1 MSQRR
6 DLDGL
11 LVRTRIGEMLPAMFH
26 DDDMAQRWC
35 DGLDEVLAPV
45 PATLDNLWAYLDP
58 ALAPV
63 DFVEWLAGWVG
74 LELDQTW
81 DEQRRREL
89 VARAHRLYDFRGT
102 AGGLADLIELY
113 TGARPD
119 IVDGGGVVW
128 SPTPDAAMPG
138 SSDAELVVRLDVS
151 DSGSVDEAR
160 LKNMVEMSKPA
171 HVVHRIE
178 IVGDNKPATKQTAT
192 KQTATRKTPPPPPPP
207 TPTAAPTAP
216 TAPTTERPQAEQTG
230 GADAEGSQIEDDE
243 HPEQPSQPDDE

>member
-1 MSQRR
+1 MSRRR
-6 DLDGL
+6 DLEGL

-26 DDDMAQRWC
+26 DDDMAQRLC

-45 PATLDNLWAYLDP
+45 PATLDNLWSYLDP
-58 ALAPV
+58 ALAPL
-63 DFVEWLAGWVG
+63 DFVEWLSGWVG

-113 TGARPD
+113 TGVRPE

-138 SSDAELVVRLDVS
+138 SGDAELVVRLDVS
-151 DSGSVDEAR
+151 DVDSLDEAR
-160 LKNMVEMSKPA
+160 LENMVEMSKPA

-178 IVGDNKPATKQTAT
+178 IVGDAKPSSKKTTAKKTAAT
-192 KQTATRKTPPPPPPP
+192 KTPPPPPPP
-207 TPTAAPTAP
+207 PPPTEQPQDQQ
-216 TAPTTERPQAEQTG
+216 TT
-230 GADAEGSQIEDDE
+230 GADAEESQIADEEHREQPPGTDDE
-243 HPEQPSQPDDE
+243 

>member
-1 MSQRR
+1 MSRRR
-6 DLDGL
+6 DLAGL

-26 DDDMAQRWC
+26 DDDLSQRWC
-35 DGLDEVLAPV
+35 DGLDDVVAPV
-45 PATLDNLWAYLDP
+45 PATLDSLWAYLDP

-113 TGARPD
+113 TGVRPE
-119 IVDGGGVVW
+119 IIDGGGVVW

-138 SSDAELVVRLDVS
+138 SADAELVVRLEAA
-151 DSGSVDEAR
+151 GVDRIDGTR
-160 LKNMVEMSKPA
+160 LENMVEMNKPA

-178 IVGDNKPATKQTAT
+178 LVGDGEPSTAKQTAAG
-192 KQTATRKTPPPPPPP
+192 QMPPPPPPP
-207 TPTAAPTAP
+207 TESP
-216 TAPTTERPQAEQTG
+216 EVEQAG
-230 GADAEGSQIEDDE
+230 GADAEGAEITDEE
-243 HPEQPSQPDDE
+243 HPEQPGTDDG

>member
-1 MSQRR
+1 MSRRR

-26 DDDMAQRWC
+26 DDDLSQRLC
-35 DGLDEVLAPV
+35 GGLDDVIAPV
-45 PATLDNLWAYLDP
+45 PATLDSFWAYLDP

-113 TGARPD
+113 TGVRPE
-119 IVDGGGVVW
+119 VTDGGGVVW

-138 SSDAELVVRLDVS
+138 SADSELVVRLDVG
-151 DSGSVDEAR
+151 DVDGIDEAR
-160 LKNMVEMSKPA
+160 LENMVEMNKPA

-178 IVGDNKPATKQTAT
+178 LVDDGDRAATKSTAEQTTAKQTAAGT
-192 KQTATRKTPPPPPPP
+192 MPPPPPSTEPP
-207 TPTAAPTAP
+207 
-216 TAPTTERPQAEQTG
+216 RAEQTG
-230 GADAEGSQIEDDE
+230 GADAEGAEIDDEE
-243 HPEQPSQPDDE
+243 HPEQPGADE

>member
-1 MSQRR
+1 MSRRR

-35 DGLDEVLAPV
+35 DGLDEVIAPV
-45 PATLDNLWAYLDP
+45 PSTLDNLWAYLDP
-58 ALAPV
+58 ALAPL

-113 TGARPD
+113 TGVRPE

-128 SPTPDAAMPG
+128 SPTPDAEMPG
-138 SSDAELVVRLDVS
+138 SADAELIVRLDA
-151 DSGSVDEAR
+151 SGAEGIDEGR
-160 LKNMVEMSKPA
+160 LENMVEMNKPA

-178 IVGDNKPATKQTAT
+178 IIGGDRPAAKKVAADKTAA
-192 KQTATRKTPPPPPPP
+192 KKTPPPPPPP
-207 TPTAAPTAP
+207 PPPATDQSAAGPT
-216 TAPTTERPQAEQTG
+216 G
-230 GADAEGSQIEDDE
+230 KADAEEPESADDKQSERSPDDRPQSDDE
-243 HPEQPSQPDDE
+243 

>member
-6 DLDGL
+6 DLTGL
-11 LVRTRIGEMLPAMFH
+11 NVRTRIGETLPAMFH

-74 LELDQTW
+74 LDLDQTW
-81 DEQRRREL
+81 DEKRRREL

-102 AGGLADLIELY
+102 SGGLADLIELY
-113 TGARPD
+113 TGTRPE
-119 IVDGGGVVW
+119 IIDGGGVAW
-128 SPTPDAAMPG
+128 SPTPGAPMPG
-138 SSDAELVVRLDVS
+138 SDDAVLVVRLDVS
-151 DSGSVDEAR
+151 DSGGVDETR
-160 LKNMVEMSKPA
+160 LENMVEMSKPA

-178 IVGDNKPATKQTAT
+178 IVGVDQPTA
-192 KQTATRKTPPPPPPP
+192 KKTAAKKTPPPPPPP
-207 TPTAAPTAP
+207 PTKQPPGTEQPQPGPTS
-216 TAPTTERPQAEQTG
+216 T
-230 GADAEGSQIEDDE
+230 ADAEESQIADEE
-243 HPEQPSQPDDE
+243 HPEQAAGPDDE

>member
-26 DDDMAQRWC
+26 DDDLSQRWC
-35 DGLDEVLAPV
+35 DGLDDVIAPV
-45 PATLDNLWAYLDP
+45 PATLDNLWAYLDA
-58 ALAPV
+58 ALAPL

-81 DEQRRREL
+81 GEPRRREL

-102 AGGLADLIELY
+102 AGGLADLVELY
-113 TGARPD
+113 TGARPE
-119 IVDGGGVVW
+119 VSDGGGVTW

-138 SSDAELVVRLDVS
+138 TGDAELVVRLEVADP
-151 DSGSVDEAR
+151 DSVDRSR
-160 LKNMVEMSKPA
+160 LENMVEMSKPA

-178 IVGDNKPATKQTAT
+178 IVGGKPATNKTPNKTAA
-192 KQTATRKTPPPPPPP
+192 KKKSPPPPPPP
-207 TPTAAPTAP
+207 PSSEGELG
-216 TAPTTERPQAEQTG
+216 TT
-230 GADAEGSQIEDDE
+230 DAEEPGITDDQQ
-243 HPEQPSQPDDE
+243 PEPPDDDQPGTETE

>member
-6 DLDGL
+6 ELEGL

-26 DDDMAQRWC
+26 DDEMAQRWC
-35 DGLDEVLAPV
+35 DGLDEVIAPV
-45 PATLDNLWAYLDP
+45 PATLDNFWAYLDP

-89 VARAHRLYDFRGT
+89 VAQAHRLYDFRGT

-113 TGARPD
+113 TGVRPEV
-119 IVDGGGVVW
+119 IDGGGVVW

-138 SSDAELVVRLDVS
+138 NAEAELVVRLEVS
-151 DSGSVDEAR
+151 DVDSIDRER
-160 LKNMVEMSKPA
+160 LENMVEMSKPA

-178 IVGDNKPATKQTAT
+178 IMGGAKPVTKKTAA
-192 KQTATRKTPPPPPPP
+192 KKAAPEKPPPPPPPPPPP
-207 TPTAAPTAP
+207 TT
-216 TAPTTERPQAEQTG
+216 TTEQPQAEQTG
-230 GADAEGSQIEDDE
+230 GADAEESQIADDE
-243 HPEQPSQPDDE
+243 HPEQPPGPEDE

>member
-1 MSQRR
+1 MSERR
-6 DLDGL
+6 ELDGL
-11 LVRTRIGEMLPAMFH
+11 PVRTRIGETLPAMFQ

-35 DGLDEVLAPV
+35 DGLDDVIAPV

-58 ALAPV
+58 ALAPI

-113 TGARPD
+113 TGVRPE
-119 IVDGGGVVW
+119 IIDGGGVVW
-128 SPTPDAAMPG
+128 SPTPDAPMPG
-138 SSDAELVVRLDVS
+138 SADGELVVRLDVS
-151 DSGSVDEAR
+151 DVDGIDEAR
-160 LKNMVEMSKPA
+160 LENMVEMSKPA

-178 IVGDNKPATKQTAT
+178 IAGDNKPAATKKTTKKTTAT
-192 KQTATRKTPPPPPPP
+192 KTPSPPPPSSQPPPPPPDA
-207 TPTAAPTAP
+207 TP
-216 TAPTTERPQAEQTG
+216 AEPP
-230 GADAEGSQIEDDE
+230 GATDAEEPENADVDQSEQSRDDR
-243 HPEQPSQPDDE
+243 EQPDGE